1 MTIDNETTRRAFL
14 KTAAA
19 FGVTAS
25 SLTIDS
31 LNNIAVAAA
40 PIGGPGT
47 TEVGF
52 DYKAIVCVYFYG
64 GQDHSNILIP
74 WLDGNATG
82 TGTAATSNEYTAYA
96 HWRSNFA
103 STDPARKAQTMR
115 PSTGNLSY
123 ARSGQPLDGA
133 GVAIPGSVALSAT
146 VLPATTTNSLTGNA
160 NPTAGGWTT
169 NTYGRQFALNPCY
182 SELHSLYTA
191 GKLAVI
197 SNVGPL
203 LQRVNRHQWFAQ
215 RSTLKLPL
223 NLYSHDDQTKGWM
236 SGTSGEANPSV
247 GIGGRIANH
256 PDIVALNRVSGVDAK
271 VSTQISIDGTNTFML
286 TESTAASNAIPYQ
299 MGSGSLGRLQTTGTP
314 AVTSCNT
321 QSSYISANPTQPY
334 CIRGGPVRLSSGFT
348 GNAGMMAAVAARYSF
363 TAEGV
368 SIYHDQW
375 RQTMRQS
382 IDTEQAIS
390 AAFLA
395 SPTTEAV
402 IDPFVAIDTF
412 AGSGNQLARQLRMVA
427 AMIRASNQL
436 GPNPTTPV
444 KRQIFFVGIGG
455 FDTHGVEFWENNC
468 EINRMISLSLNAFWT
483 ALGRIQIRNSAG
495 TGFESG
501 TAQDRVTTFTM
512 SEFGRTL
519 DSNGDGSDHGW
530 GNFQFVLGGAVR
542 GGRIYGQSHN
552 VADADI
558 PVDGGSDIP
567 IAQRPTQKSR
577 YMFADSSA
585 GAVPRIGV
593 PPTWWQNNGTQ
604 GTRDPGGKARMLTQP
619 TTGSN
624 PNVPNLPSTYNLYLN
639 HALDRGELIAT
650 MSSDAMVGT
659 VAKWFGVPSASI
671 AGAAPGNY
679 VFPTLNGVHGANWD
693 VGFMNP

>member
-1 MTIDNETTRRAFL
+1 MTIDNENTRRAFL

-40 PIGGPGT
+40 PVGGPGT

-74 WLDGNATG
+74 WLDGNASG
-82 TGTAATSNEYTAYA
+82 TGTAATTNEYTAYA

-103 STDPARKAQTMR
+103 ATDPARKAQSMR
-115 PSTGNLSY
+115 PTTGNLSY
-123 ARSGQPLDGA
+123 ARTGQPTDSA
-133 GVAIPGSVALSAT
+133 GLVIPGSAALSAT
-146 VLPATTTNSLTGNA
+146 VLPATTTNALTGTA
-160 NPTAGGWTT
+160 SPAAGGWTT

-182 SELHSLYTA
+182 SELHALYTA
-191 GKLAVI
+191 GKLAI
-197 SNVGPL
+197 MSNVGPL
-203 LQRVNRHQWFAQ
+203 LQKVNRHQWFAQ

-256 PDIVALNRVSGVDAK
+256 PSIVALNQSGGQDSL

-286 TESTAASNAIPYQ
+286 TESNAARSSVPYQ
-299 MGSGSLGRLQTTGTP
+299 MGNGSLGRLQTTGSP
-314 AVTSCNT
+314 AVTTCNT
-321 QSSYISANPTQPY
+321 SSSYISGNPTQPY
-334 CIRGGPVRLSSGFT
+334 CISGGPVRLNNGYTWNTS
-348 GNAGMMAAVAARYSF
+348 MMSAVAARYSF

-382 IDTEQAIS
+382 INTEQAIS
-390 AAFLA
+390 AAFIA

-402 IDPFVAIDTF
+402 IDPFVAVDTF
-412 AGSGNQLARQLRMVA
+412 AGGGNQLARQLRMVA

-436 GPNPTTPV
+436 GPNPTTPI

-483 ALGRIQIRNSAG
+483 ALGRIQIRNAAG
-495 TGFESG
+495 TGFETGS
-501 TAQDRVTTFTM
+501 AQDRVTTFTM

-552 VADADI
+552 LTPADI
-558 PVDGGSDIP
+558 PTDTPST
-567 IAQRPTQKSR
+567 TQLSR
-577 YMFADSSA
+577 YMYEDATA

-604 GTRDPGGKARMLTQP
+604 GTTLYGGKARMLTQP

-639 HALDRGELIAT
+639 HSLDRGELIPT
-650 MSSDAMVGT
+650 MASDAMVAT
-659 VAKWFGVPSASI
+659 IAKWFGVPSASI
-671 AGAAPGNY
+671 TGSTPGNY